1 MNTEDTWSQYQ
12 VKNTTFSYKGT
23 GTRSLTNNLYFVKN
37 GDNKPGRKGRKEL
50 VRERYV
56 HYPYYK
62 TAFMNY
68 ELTLLSELTD
78 LSERYYLPTNAR
90 GVLEVYKSE
99 LVTMLD
105 SPIAERTRP
114 ATSFSCICKYR
125 ITDRED
131 ILRRVVHICRKQY
144 FV

>member
-12 VKNTTFSYKGT
+12 VKNTTFNYKGT

-37 GDNKPGRKGRKEL
+37 GQNKPGRKARKEL

-56 HYPYYK
+56 HYSFYK
-62 TAFMNY
+62 CAFTNY
-68 ELTLLSELTD
+68 ELPLLSELTD
-78 LSERYYLPTNAR
+78 LSERHYLTTNAR
-90 GVLEVYKSE
+90 SVLEIYKSE

-114 ATSFSCICKYR
+114 VTSFSCICKYR

-131 ILRRVVHICRKQY
+131 ILRRIIPIHRKQY